1 MAEPTR
7 SERPRRPRRPWTPA
21 ARRFL
26 ANRLAVGGLAVLL
39 LVVAGALVGGAFG
52 HLFAF
57 PAPELAGGATTQWT
71 FKRDEL
77 NKDPNAFMYVSRLRS

>member
-1 MAEPTR
+1 MVTNAER
-7 SERPRRPRRPWTPA
+7 SLLFVLQWTVET
-21 ARRFL
+21 L
-26 ANRLAVGGLAVLL
+26 ENGNYKLQNR
-39 LVVAGALVGGAFG
+39 GALVGGAFG